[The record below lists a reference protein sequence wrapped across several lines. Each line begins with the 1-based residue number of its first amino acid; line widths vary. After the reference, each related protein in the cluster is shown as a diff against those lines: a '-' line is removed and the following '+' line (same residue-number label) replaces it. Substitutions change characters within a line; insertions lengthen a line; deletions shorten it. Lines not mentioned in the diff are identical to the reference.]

1 MKRFFLAALAIA
13 AIASCTKNEVTPS
26 DPQEITYQ
34 AVVGKATKALVE
46 TTAYPTS
53 ETFGTVAYKVKG
65 GNSELYIPISE
76 VSNPTSAISGAAW
89 TTATPYYWPK
99 DGSTLTFYSY
109 SPFKDNGGTDIGGV
123 SSTKDGLTI
132 KDYSVASA
140 NRQLTDLM
148 VAEPITGQTQNGSN
162 GGFTGVQTIF
172 KHKLA
177 QVVAI
182 NFQTVAGDPATVK
195 DYANGHDGTAE
206 KEYKA
211 GDKVYTVTDVTFL
224 TIPEQGTYTN
234 ATTEGWVTTGSATSE
249 IEWIKGNTT
258 SFTGGKYETTRT
270 TNGYLLVI
278 PQTFTADSQQLKIN
292 YKVETY
298 TGVTGSLWATETIE
312 ETVDLKDLHT
322 SWDMNKKYTYTI
334 SIGLNQIYW
343 APSVAVWDTT
353 MGTGSA
359 SI

>member
-46 TTAYPTS
+46 DTKYPVG

-65 GNSELYIPISE
+65 GNSELYIPISA
-76 VSNPTSAISGAAW
+76 VSNKTSATSGAAW
-89 TTATPYYWPK
+89 TTVIPYYWPK
-99 DGSTLTFYSY
+99 DESTLTFYSY
-109 SPFKDNGGTDIGGV
+109 SPYSVSNV

-132 KDYSVASA
+132 SNYSVADK
-140 NRQLTDLM
+140 QLVDLM
-148 VAEPITGQTQNGSN
+148 VADPVTGQTNNGTN
-162 GGFTGVQTIF
+162 DGFTGVPTIF
-172 KHKLA
+172 EHKLA

-182 NFQTVAGDPATVK
+182 NFQTVAGSPATVK
-195 DYANGHDGTAE
+195 DYANGHDGTAG
-206 KEYKA
+206 KEYVA

-224 TIPEQGTYTN
+224 TIPEEGTYTN
-234 ATTEGWVTTGSATSE
+234 ATTEGWETTGSTTPT
-249 IEWIKGNTT
+249 IEWIKDNAVP
-258 SFTGGKYETTRT
+258 FTNGSYETSRT

-278 PQTFTADSQQLKIN
+278 PQTFIPANQQLKIN
-292 YKVETY
+292 YTVKTY
-298 TGVTGSLWATETIE
+298 TGVAGSLWATETIE

-359 SI
+359 TI

>member
-46 TTAYPTS
+46 DTTYPVS

-65 GNSELYIPISE
+65 GNTELYIPISE
-76 VSNPTSAISGAAW
+76 VSNSTSATSGTAW

-99 DGSTLTFYSY
+99 DESTLTFYSY
-109 SPFKDNGGTDIGGV
+109 SPFKDNGGTNIGGV

-132 KDYSVASA
+132 TDYSVASA

-148 VAEPITGQTQNGSN
+148 VAEPITGQIQNGSN
-162 GGFTGVQTIF
+162 GGFTGVPTIF

-182 NFQTVAGDPATVK
+182 NFQTVAGSPATVK
-195 DYANGHDGTAE
+195 DYANGHDGTSG
-206 KEYKA
+206 KEYVA
-211 GDKVYTVTDVTFL
+211 GDKVYTVTAVTFKK
-224 TIPEQGTYTN
+224 ISEQGTYTN
-234 ATTEGWVTTGSATSE
+234 VSSESWTETGTKTSE
-249 IEWIKGNTT
+249 ITWITGNTT
-258 SFTGGKYETTRT
+258 PFTEGEYNTTRT

-278 PQTFTADSQQLKIN
+278 PQTFVASSQQLTIDYTVK
-292 YKVETY
+292 TY
-298 TGVTGSLWATETIE
+298 TDASHFATETISK
-312 ETVDLKDLHT
+312 TVDLSSLHT
-322 SWDMNKKYTYTI
+322 SWEMNKKYTYTI

-343 APSVAVWDTT
+343 APSVTDWDNT

-359 SI
+359 TI

>member
-13 AIASCTKNEVTPS
+13 AIASCAKNEVTPS
-26 DPQEITYQ
+26 DSQEITYQ

-46 TTAYPTS
+46 DTTYPVG

-76 VSNPTSAISGAAW
+76 VSNSTSATNGTAW
-89 TTATPYYWPK
+89 TTVTPYYWPK

-109 SPFKDNGGTDIGGV
+109 SPYGVSNV

-132 KDYSVASA
+132 SNYSVADK
-140 NRQLTDLM
+140 QLVDLM
-148 VAEPITGQTQNGSN
+148 VADPVTEQTNNGTN
-162 GGFTGVQTIF
+162 AGFTGVPTIF
-172 KHKLA
+172 EHKLA

-182 NFQTVAGDPATVK
+182 NFQTVAGSPATVK
-195 DYANGHDGTAE
+195 DYANGHDGTAGN
-206 KEYKA
+206 EYEA

-224 TIPEQGTYTN
+224 TIPEEGTYTN
-234 ATTEGWVTTGSATSE
+234 ATTEGWETTGSPTST
-249 IEWIKGNTT
+249 IEWIKGNAVPFT
-258 SFTGGKYETTRT
+258 SGSYETSRT

-343 APSVAVWDTT
+343 APSVAVWNTT

-359 SI
+359 TI

>member
-13 AIASCTKNEVTPS
+13 AIASCTKNEVNEVT
-26 DPQEITYQ
+26 DNNQITFQ
-34 AVVGKATKALVE
+34 TVVGPQTKALV
-46 TTAYPTS
+46 TGTAYS
-53 ETFGTVAYKVKG
+53 ESFTFGTVAYKVKG
-65 GNSELYIPISE
+65 SSKQLYIPISE
-76 VSNPTSAISGAAW
+76 VSYNSGEAFW
-89 TTATPYYWPK
+89 STATPYYWPK

-109 SPFKDNGGTDIGGV
+109 SPFKDQNDVKINVTPAADGITITDYRV
-123 SSTKDGLTI
+123 DTC
-132 KDYSVASA
+132 
-140 NRQLTDLM
+140 QETDLM
-148 VAEPITGQTQNGSN
+148 VADAATGQTQNTETIGSWVK
-162 GGFTGVQTIF
+162 GVPTEF